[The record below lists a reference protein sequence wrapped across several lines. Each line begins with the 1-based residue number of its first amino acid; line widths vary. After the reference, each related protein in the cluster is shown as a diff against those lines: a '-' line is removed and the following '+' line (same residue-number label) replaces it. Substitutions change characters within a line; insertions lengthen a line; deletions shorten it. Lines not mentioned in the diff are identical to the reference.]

1 MANNANYQRILRETA
16 EEATRQAQANEN
28 AQMAAALAASTVN
41 ENRRANRQ
49 FAANIA
55 ATVIVAKAEG
65 AAGAKADI
73 LNLMRTG
80 GGGKHLAPAKR
91 EILLRVAA
99 VDDVMISLHPMD
111 QGLKNSLFGLLN
123 ALLKGIDDTIP
134 EAELIEALQVA
145 DGDVIYNQDFN
156 PHQGHLAEGAIFR
169 DIAAV
174 HEELKVQDKAD
185 EKTRAANLQKLIKE
199 HAAQMARDAATA
211 KRLEAEKK
219 AKSNAA
225 MKARYGGPPAP
236 LRLATVVE
244 NGKPPGSPNGKQVD
258 ENATPPGGPVR
269 SPVRSPVVR
278 NTVAQGA
285 PKSNNFGAMLP
296 QAAVAKPN
304 AAPTQQPNAAERRRR
319 MAEAAA
325 ARMKGGKTRRRKLR
339 SGSRK
344 RLNVHRRD
352 RR

>member
-1 MANNANYQRILRETA
+1 
-16 EEATRQAQANEN
+16 
-28 AQMAAALAASTVN
+28 
-41 ENRRANRQ
+41 
-49 FAANIA
+49 
-55 ATVIVAKAEG
+55 
-65 AAGAKADI
+65 
-73 LNLMRTG
+73 
-80 GGGKHLAPAKR
+80 
-91 EILLRVAA
+91 
-99 VDDVMISLHPMD
+99 MISLDPMD
-111 QGLKNSLFGLLN
+111 QGLKNSLIGLINVL
-123 ALLKGIDDTIP
+123 AKGIYDSIP

-185 EKTRAANLQKLIKE
+185 EEAKAANLQKLIKE

-236 LRLATVVE
+236 LRLETVVE
-244 NGKPPGSPNGKQVD
+244 NGKPPGSPNRTPVD
-258 ENATPPGGPVR
+258 ENATPVGGPVR
-269 SPVRSPVVR
+269 TPVVQ
-278 NTVAQGA
+278 NTLAQGA
-285 PKSNNFGAMLP
+285 PKSNNFGAML
-296 QAAVAKPN
+296 VAKPN
-304 AAPTQQPNAAERRRR
+304 VVAKQNAAPVQQPNAAERRRL
-319 MAEAAA
+319 MAAAAA

>member
-1 MANNANYQRILRETA
+1 MKREYFISINIIEMANNGNANVQRLLRETA
-16 EEATRQAQANEN
+16 EEAEREYAAKI
-28 AQMAAALAASTVN
+28 AAATNASIVN
-41 ENRRANRQ
+41 ENRRELRQ

-73 LNLMRTG
+73 VNLMRTG

-111 QGLKNSLFGLLN
+111 QELKNSLFGLLN
-123 ALLKGIDDTIP
+123 ALLKGIDGTLP
-134 EAELIEALQVA
+134 EAELVEALQVA
-145 DGDVIYNQDFN
+145 DGEVIYNPEFN

-185 EKTRAANLQKLIKE
+185 EEAKAAKLQQLIQE
-199 HAAQMARDAATA
+199 HAAQMARDAAEA
-211 KRLEAEKK
+211 ARLEAEKK
-219 AKSNAA
+219 ARQNAA
-225 MKARYGGPPAP
+225 RKARWA
-236 LRLATVVE
+236 
-244 NGKPPGSPNGKQVD
+244 
-258 ENATPPGGPVR
+258 
-269 SPVRSPVVR
+269 
-278 NTVAQGA
+278 
-285 PKSNNFGAMLP
+285 
-296 QAAVAKPN
+296 
-304 AAPTQQPNAAERRRR
+304 
-319 MAEAAA
+319 
-325 ARMKGGKTRRRKLR
+325 KGGTRKQNRR